1 MNGGVCP
8 DAAAGNEAKGVP
20 MESLLLWIGRI
31 AGITGLALSA
41 WAAYARLTGGY
52 YAGGFQTGT
61 LLLAGM
67 TGMLVACFCLLLV
80 LTERS
85 RR

>member
-1 MNGGVCP
+1 MGVQ
-8 DAAAGNEAKGVP
+8 

-31 AGITGLALSA
+31 AGIVGLALSA
-41 WAAYARLTGGY
+41 WAAYARLTGAY
-52 YAGGFQTGT
+52 FAGGFQVGT

-67 TGMLVACFCLLLV
+67 TAMLVACLCLLLV
-80 LTERS
+80 LTERI

>member
-1 MNGGVCP
+1 MPPETIALGVQ
-8 DAAAGNEAKGVP
+8 

-31 AGITGLALSA
+31 AGIAGLALSA
-41 WAAYARLTGGY
+41 WAAYSRLTGAY
-52 YAGGFQTGT
+52 FAGGFQTGT

-67 TGMLVACFCLLLV
+67 TGMLIACLCLLLV
-80 LTERS
+80 LTDRM

>member
-1 MNGGVCP
+1 
-8 DAAAGNEAKGVP
+8 

-31 AGITGLALSA
+31 AGIAGLAVSA
-41 WAAYARLTGGY
+41 WAACSRLLGSY
-52 YAGGFQTGT
+52 FAGGFQIGT

-67 TGMLVACFCLLLV
+67 TGMLIACLCLLLV
-80 LTERS
+80 LIERT

>member
-1 MNGGVCP
+1 MGTQ
-8 DAAAGNEAKGVP
+8 
-20 MESLLLWIGRI
+20 MESLLLWTGRI
-31 AGITGLALSA
+31 AGIAGLALCA
-41 WAAYARLTGGY
+41 WAAYGRLSGAY
-52 YAGGFQTGT
+52 YAGGFQVGT

-67 TGMLVACFCLLLV
+67 AGMLIACLCHLLV